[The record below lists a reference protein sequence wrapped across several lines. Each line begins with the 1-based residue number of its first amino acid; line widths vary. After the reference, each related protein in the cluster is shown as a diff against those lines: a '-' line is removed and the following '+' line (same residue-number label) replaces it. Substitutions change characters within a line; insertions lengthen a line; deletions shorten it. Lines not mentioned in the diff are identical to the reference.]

1 MEKGL
6 DIKEQV
12 QNQLSKYLLQ
22 DKLRVE
28 QVEKMLESKGNNWD
42 KDIKNKKGQNI

>member
-28 QVEKMLESKGNNWD
+28 QVKKMLEKPSFLL
-42 KDIKNKKGQNI
+42 IL